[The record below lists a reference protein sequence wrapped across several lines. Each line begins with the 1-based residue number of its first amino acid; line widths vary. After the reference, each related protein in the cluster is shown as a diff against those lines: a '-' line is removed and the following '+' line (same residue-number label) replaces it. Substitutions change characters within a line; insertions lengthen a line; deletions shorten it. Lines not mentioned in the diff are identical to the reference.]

1 MSFRSAMRLSHPRVR
16 RHSEHPFIA
25 SVGVLPNSDD
35 REIFTH
41 ISRAGAMA
49 PLGTAS
55 VGDDS
60 TVFEIFGMRALA
72 VAAHIDSIL
81 PQRTGRIGKTPV
93 LGAGGTPTPR
103 RSLIAAGLA
112 CVLLGIAAPA

>member
-1 MSFRSAMRLSHPRVR
+1 MRLSHPRTAA
-16 RHSEHPFIA
+16 HSEHPFIA
-25 SVGVLPNSDD
+25 SIGVLPNSGD

-60 TVFEIFGMRALA
+60 TVFEIFGIESL
-72 VAAHIDSIL
+72 
-81 PQRTGRIGKTPV
+81 GRC
-93 LGAGGTPTPR
+93 GTHR
-103 RSLIAAGLA
+103 
-112 CVLLGIAAPA
+112 

>member
-25 SVGVLPNSDD
+25 SVGVLQNGGD

-60 TVFEIFGMRALA
+60 TVFEIFGIESLGRCGTHRQHSAQAYLEDVRA
-72 VAAHIDSIL
+72 
-81 PQRTGRIGKTPV
+81 QRWRD
-93 LGAGGTPTPR
+93 AGGAPR
-103 RSLIAAGLA
+103 LDRERAR
-112 CVLLGIAAPA
+112 